1 MPKPPAQARTDSSV
15 GIPDEL
21 RDRAPDGLGDEASYR
36 YSGLP
41 TALESIRLLR
51 LLPSKD
57 ENAPIQC
64 QLFNCSLQES
74 GKRTHP
80 YDALSYVW
88 GESHKPWPIIRVDK
102 HVLPVTPNL
111 LEALL
116 HLRHDCIERIL

>member
-74 GKRTHP
+74 GKRIRMMP
-80 YDALSYVW
+80 YPTYGGNRTSLGLLSV
-88 GESHKPWPIIRVDK
+88 
-102 HVLPVTPNL
+102 
-111 LEALL
+111 
-116 HLRHDCIERIL
+116 